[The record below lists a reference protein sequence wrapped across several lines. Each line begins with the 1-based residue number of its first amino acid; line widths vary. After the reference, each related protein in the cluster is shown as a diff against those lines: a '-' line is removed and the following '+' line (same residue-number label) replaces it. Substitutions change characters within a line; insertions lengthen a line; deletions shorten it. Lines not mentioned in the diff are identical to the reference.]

1 MGHVPFTTYLKIQ
14 NDLFYL
20 LCKMRKI
27 YFIYYVKF
35 EMIYFI
41 YYVKQVDCQSPIME
55 IDKQPP
61 AYPSHYV
68 CILYLMIRLQHVI
81 DIDIVSIFCVYI
93 CFVSTCALCDDDA
106 HFFYTTGHY
115 NQTFSE
121 RSES

>member
-1 MGHVPFTTYLKIQ
+1 MIYL
-14 NDLFYL
+14 
-20 LCKMRKI
+20 
-27 YFIYYVKF
+27 IYYVKY

-41 YYVKQVDCQSPIME
+41 YYVKQTGCQSSIME

-68 CILYLMIRLQHVI
+68 CILYLMIRLQYVI
-81 DIDIVSIFCVYI
+81 DIDMVSIVCVYIYMFCVYM
-93 CFVSTCALCDDDA
+93 CSVCDDA
-106 HFFYTTGHY
+106 HFLYTTGHY